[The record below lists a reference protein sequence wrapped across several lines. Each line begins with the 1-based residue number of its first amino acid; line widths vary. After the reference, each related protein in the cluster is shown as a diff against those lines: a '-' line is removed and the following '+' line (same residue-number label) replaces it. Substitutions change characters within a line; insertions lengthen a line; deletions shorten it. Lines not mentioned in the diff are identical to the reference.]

1 MPGLPYTIY
10 FPLVSDLEYPPKML
24 GWCEEAAQV
33 LASDSR
39 VTADRRLF
47 TLRGANG
54 ELFQATASTA
64 GIETAPLAM
73 AVQALFLTISWA
85 GLHVYPLAM
94 TPRGTKF
101 QVWWRTR
108 VQNEPQSSLPH

>member
-1 MPGLPYTIY
+1 
-10 FPLVSDLEYPPKML
+10 ML